1 MQGHDFFSVCLHQIV
16 ECVIVD
22 ISVEENL
29 VFILLVVIVFKT
41 TLSNNEYFKLVIC
54 APLLFVR
61 VFVVLRADLDSQAIF
76 QLDLSLKPILKYML

>member
-16 ECVIVD
+16 ESVD

-41 TLSNNEYFKLVIC
+41 TFSNNEYFKLVIC

-76 QLDLSLKPILKYML
+76 N

>member
-1 MQGHDFFSVCLHQIV
+1 MQGHDFFQSVYIKSVV

-22 ISVEENL
+22 ISVEENF
-29 VFILLVVIVFKT
+29 VFILLVVIVFET
-41 TLSNNEYFKLVIC
+41 TFSNYEYLKLVIC

-76 QLDLSLKPILKYML
+76 N